1 MRSRNHKKRPYWI
14 IEIKGLK
21 LKILQTKFPI
31 SGNIII
37 FRFHGSSQKLSSLKL
52 CRGGNHIAYFKSVQM
67 ETEIK
72 CVIWSEAPSRSLAY
86 PIHNG
91 TLKALFY
98 QNEYLI
104 HVFSLCKLIIFIRG
118 VFKPVWIS
126 LLWMKE
132 QIELLQKPKTM
143 REIVR
148 I

>member
-1 MRSRNHKKRPYWI
+1 MGSRNHKKTSILDYRDQGFK
-14 IEIKGLK
+14 IKNTTD
-21 LKILQTKFPI
+21 KISDLRKYYNYFMDQVR
-31 SGNIII
+31 NY
-37 FRFHGSSQKLSSLKL
+37 HLSNFVE
-52 CRGGNHIAYFKSVQM
+52 NHIAYFKSVQM